1 MTSQPLMWKLFQE
14 KNSKALCSGC
24 GRTATLYDKLKTRRF
39 EFVPLWGYPVFFN
52 YQMRRV
58 NCKRCS
64 IVVEAVPW
72 ASGKH
77 TLTKTYMQFLS
88 SWARKLSWSET
99 ARSFQTS
106 WRKGFDSVRFV
117 VDYGL
122 KNRDVSIGHRPNYL
136 TFDSRNNTS
145 CKAQSAIDGTAQY
158 NVYGLCNY
166 STAWLIILFLEA

>member
-1 MTSQPLMWKLFQE
+1 MPQVQVFCFKEVHWGSQDDKPALDVKIIPR

-77 TLTKTYMQFLS
+77 TLTKTYMQFL
-88 SWARKLSWSET
+88 E
-99 ARSFQTS
+99 
-106 WRKGFDSVRFV
+106 
-117 VDYGL
+117 Y
-122 KNRDVSIGHRPNYL
+122 
-136 TFDSRNNTS
+136 
-145 CKAQSAIDGTAQY
+145 
-158 NVYGLCNY
+158 
-166 STAWLIILFLEA
+166 